1 MEELNGKSIDFSE
14 KGKKDTEIETSSK
27 RRYVLR
33 KDHTSVHSIVR
44 PVIRNDLD
52 GSTGVGPAF
61 AGTFN
66 LAEKIDIKQVS
77 SSEALPVR
85 LLLNVLWSYYI
96 SLTMNAFYYADIRFG
111 QHMSPWNK

>member
-1 MEELNGKSIDFSE
+1 VEELNGKSIDFSE

-44 PVIRNDLD
+44 PVVRNDLD

-85 LLLNVLWSYYI
+85 LLLTVL
-96 SLTMNAFYYADIRFG
+96 
-111 QHMSPWNK
+111 